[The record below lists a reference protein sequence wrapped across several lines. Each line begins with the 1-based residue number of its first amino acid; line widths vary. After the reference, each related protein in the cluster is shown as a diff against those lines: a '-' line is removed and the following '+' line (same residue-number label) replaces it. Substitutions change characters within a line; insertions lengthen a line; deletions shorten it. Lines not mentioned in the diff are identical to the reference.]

1 MRKLS
6 QRELL
11 EEAGFL
17 DMVRGF
23 GKAAARGALAA
34 TKGII
39 RTISPTGAKILS
51 SAADAVGATAANIIG
66 SSPSIALETF
76 LKRPENKNIFKTYK
90 IIKETN
96 LPNGDRSIELTG
108 EFIHPQTFAIS
119 NITTNIVF
127 RRVDRGGISPEK
139 WKCISKFNNQTG
151 QFSIGSTPPATAPA
165 TTATPTPTPA
175 TTATPTPATPTP
187 ATAPATTAANGRQ
200 LSQTPSAIRS
210 RNARAAARAAAP

>member
-11 EEAGFL
+11 EEKWGDYF
-17 DMVRGF
+17 RGF
-23 GKAAARGALAA
+23 GKAAARKALAA

-51 SAADAVGATAANIIG
+51 SAADAVGATAANILG
-66 SSPSIALETF
+66 SSPKNALETF
-76 LKRPENKNIFKTYK
+76 LKRPENQHLFKTYE

-127 RRVDRGGISPEK
+127 RRVDSGGISPEK

-151 QFSIGSTPPATAPA
+151 QFSIESTPPATAPA
-165 TTATPTPTPA
+165 TTATPT
-175 TTATPTPATPTP
+175 TATPP
-187 ATAPATTAANGRQ
+187 PATTAANGRQ